1 MAKNSEDES
10 DFRRHAAELERI
22 VGSTPFM
29 LTRCSRDLRYLF
41 VSRAYAAMLDRPAA
55 EVAGRPIVEIMG
67 EHGFA
72 TIRPHVDAVLRGE
85 VVEYEAE
92 VDFRDVGPR
101 ILRVTYE
108 PDRDVQGSVIGWI
121 ASIIDITDRKQAE
134 EALRQSERRE
144 RERAAELAT
153 LLDATPTPVFI
164 VHDPGGAHI
173 TGNRAANEL
182 LRNPPGGE
190 ASLAAPENAK
200 PHHFKAMKDGR
211 ELRTDELPAQRAARG
226 ESIRDFEFS
235 LAFEDGTTRNVVAYG
250 TPLHDAHGN
259 ARGAVHVLVDITER
273 KRAEMDLTAAK
284 AAAEEANRA
293 KDDFLAVLSHE
304 LRTPL
309 TPVKLAVAMLLD
321 RTDFDPA
328 AREMLE
334 MIRRSIAMEA
344 RLIDD
349 LLDVSRIARGKI
361 ELRKQRIDLG
371 AVIDRAAEVCRSDI
385 EAAGLRLQLKSES
398 AGQVWVEADPG
409 RLQQVFWNLLKN
421 AIKFTPRGGMIDV
434 CCRLDGG
441 HVVAEVRD
449 SGIGMELDALKRVFN
464 AFEQEQR
471 SITRQFGGLGLGL
484 AICKAIIEMHGGNIE
499 AESCGRDL
507 GATFRVR
514 LPLAAPPCDE
524 ASGPSTA
531 RLADVCPL
539 RVLLVE
545 DHPMTA
551 KMLEMVIGANGH
563 TVQWAASIASA
574 LGLAGSMDFDLLI
587 SDLGLPDGSG
597 HDLICELRRR
607 GCALPGI
614 ALTGYGQEND
624 IRRSLEAGFA
634 AHLTKPASREAIREA
649 IAAVMSDG
657 RTPPNSP

>member
-1 MAKNSEDES
+1 
-10 DFRRHAAELERI
+10 
-22 VGSTPFM
+22 
-29 LTRCSRDLRYLF
+29 
-41 VSRAYAAMLDRPAA
+41 
-55 EVAGRPIVEIMG
+55 
-67 EHGFA
+67 
-72 TIRPHVDAVLRGE
+72 
-85 VVEYEAE
+85 
-92 VDFRDVGPR
+92 
-101 ILRVTYE
+101 
-108 PDRDVQGSVIGWI
+108 
-121 ASIIDITDRKQAE
+121 
-134 EALRQSERRE
+134 
-144 RERAAELAT
+144 
-153 LLDATPTPVFI
+153 
-164 VHDPGGAHI
+164 
-173 TGNRAANEL
+173 
-182 LRNPPGGE
+182 
-190 ASLAAPENAK
+190 
-200 PHHFKAMKDGR
+200 MKEGR
-211 ELRTDELPAQRAARG
+211 EVPVNELPAQRAARG
-226 ESIRDFEFS
+226 ESVRDFEFE
-235 LAFEDGTTRNVVAYG
+235 LAFDDDTTRNVVAHG
-250 TPLHDAHGN
+250 TPLRDAQGGP
-259 ARGAVHVLVDITER
+259 RGAVHVLVDITER

-321 RTDFDPA
+321 RTDLDPA

-334 MIRRSIAMEA
+334 MVRRSVAMEA

-361 ELRKQRIDLG
+361 ELRKQRIDLS
-371 AVIDRAAEVCRSDI
+371 AVIDRAAEFCRSDI

-398 AGQVWVEADPG
+398 AGQVWVEADPA

-421 AIKFTPRGGMIDV
+421 AIKFTPHGGTIDV
-434 CCRLDGG
+434 CCRLDGA

-449 SGIGMELDALKRVFN
+449 SGIGMELEALQRVFN

-499 AESCGRDL
+499 AESRGRDQ

-514 LPLAAPPCDE
+514 LPMAAPPCDK
-524 ASGPSTA
+524 ASGPSAA
-531 RLADVCPL
+531 RPADVRSL

-574 LGLAGSMDFDLLI
+574 LGLAGSMEFDLLI

-597 HDLICELRRR
+597 HDLVCELRRR
-607 GCALPGI
+607 GCTLPGI
-614 ALTGYGQEND
+614 ALTGYGQESD
-624 IRRSLEAGFA
+624 ILRSIEAGFA
-634 AHLTKPASREAIREA
+634 AHLTKPASREEIREA

-657 RTPPNSP
+657 QASG